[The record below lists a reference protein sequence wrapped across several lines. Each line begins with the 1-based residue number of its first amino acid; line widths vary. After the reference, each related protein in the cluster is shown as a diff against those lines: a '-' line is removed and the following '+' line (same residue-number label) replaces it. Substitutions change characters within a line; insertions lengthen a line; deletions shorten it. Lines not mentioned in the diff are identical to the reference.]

1 MTGGL
6 RDMAVKTEK
15 MSYEEALEELKQIVA
30 RLNEGKVTL
39 DESLQLYKRG
49 NELAAYCD
57 KKLREVTQ
65 KISEVNKASGTEDP
79 LNIEDSDV

>member
-1 MTGGL
+1 MS
-6 RDMAVKTEK
+6 KSIEK

-30 RLNEGKVTL
+30 KLNEGKVTL

-49 NELAAYCD
+49 NELSSYCD

-65 KISEVNKASGTEDP
+65 KISEVNKATGGEDP
-79 LNIEDSDV
+79 LNIEESDV

>member
-1 MTGGL
+1 MSG
-6 RDMAVKTEK
+6 KIEK
-15 MSYEEALEELKQIVA
+15 LSYEEALDELKQIVA
-30 RLNEGKVTL
+30 KLNEGKVTL

-65 KISEVNKASGTEDP
+65 KISEVNKATGGEDP
-79 LNIEDSDV
+79 LNIEVSDV

>member
-1 MTGGL
+1 MS
-6 RDMAVKTEK
+6 KNIEK

-30 RLNEGKVTL
+30 KLNEGKVTL

-49 NELAAYCD
+49 NELAACCD

-65 KISEVNKASGTEDP
+65 KISEVNKATGGEDP

>member
-1 MTGGL
+1 MP
-6 RDMAVKTEK
+6 DKKDK
-15 MSYEEALEELKQIVA
+15 MSYEEALDELKQIVA
-30 RLNEGKVTL
+30 KLNEGKVTL

-65 KISEVNKASGTEDP
+65 KISEVNKANGGEDP
-79 LNIEDSDV
+79 LNIEESEV

>member
-1 MTGGL
+1 MP
-6 RDMAVKTEK
+6 DKKAK

-30 RLNEGKVTL
+30 KLNEGKVTL

-57 KKLREVTQ
+57 NKLREVTQ
-65 KISEVNKASGTEDP
+65 KISEVNKANGGEDP
-79 LNIEDSDV
+79 LNIEESEV

>member
-1 MTGGL
+1 MN
-6 RDMAVKTEK
+6 MADKKEK
-15 MSYEEALEELKQIVA
+15 LSYEEALEELKQIVA
-30 RLNEGKVTL
+30 KLNEGKVTL

-65 KISEVNKASGTEDP
+65 KISEVNKANGGEDP
-79 LNIEDSDV
+79 LNIEESDV

>member
-1 MTGGL
+1 MSKNID
-6 RDMAVKTEK
+6 R

-30 RLNEGKVTL
+30 KLNEGKVTL

-65 KISEVNKASGTEDP
+65 KISEVNKATGSEDP

>member
-1 MTGGL
+1 
-6 RDMAVKTEK
+6 MADKKEK

-30 RLNEGKVTL
+30 KLNEGKVTL

-49 NELAAYCD
+49 NELAANCD

-65 KISEVNKASGTEDP
+65 KISEVNKASGGEDP
-79 LNIEDSDV
+79 LNIEESDV

>member
-1 MTGGL
+1 MS
-6 RDMAVKTEK
+6 KNIEK

-30 RLNEGKVTL
+30 KLNEGKVTL

-65 KISEVNKASGTEDP
+65 KISEVNKATGSEDP

>member
-1 MTGGL
+1 MSKNI
-6 RDMAVKTEK
+6 AK

-30 RLNEGKVTL
+30 KLNEGKVTL

-65 KISEVNKASGTEDP
+65 KISEVNKATGSEDP

>member
-1 MTGGL
+1 MS
-6 RDMAVKTEK
+6 KSIEK

-30 RLNEGKVTL
+30 KLNEGKVTL

-49 NELAAYCD
+49 NELSSYCD

-65 KISEVNKASGTEDP
+65 KISEVNKASGGEDP
-79 LNIEDSDV
+79 LNIEESDV

>member
-1 MTGGL
+1 MP
-6 RDMAVKTEK
+6 DKKDK

-30 RLNEGKVTL
+30 KLNEGKVTL

-49 NELAAYCD
+49 NELSSYCD

-65 KISEVNKASGTEDP
+65 KISEVNKATGGEDP
-79 LNIEDSDV
+79 LNIEESDV

>member
-1 MTGGL
+1 MSE
-6 RDMAVKTEK
+6 KKIK

-30 RLNEGKVTL
+30 RLNEGRVTL

-57 KKLREVTQ
+57 TKLREVTQ
-65 KISEVNKASGTEDP
+65 KISEVNKATGGEDP
-79 LNIEDSDV
+79 LNIEESDV

>member
-1 MTGGL
+1 MP
-6 RDMAVKTEK
+6 DKKDK
-15 MSYEEALEELKQIVA
+15 MSYEEALDELKQIVA
-30 RLNEGKVTL
+30 KLNEGKVTL

-65 KISEVNKASGTEDP
+65 KISEVNKANGGEDP
-79 LNIEDSDV
+79 LNIEESDV

>member
-1 MTGGL
+1 M
-6 RDMAVKTEK
+6 R
-15 MSYEEALEELKQIVA
+15 
-30 RLNEGKVTL
+30 RL

-65 KISEVNKASGTEDP
+65 KISEVNKATGGEDP
-79 LNIEDSDV
+79 LNIEESDV

>member
-1 MTGGL
+1 
-6 RDMAVKTEK
+6 MAGKIDK
-15 MSYEEALEELKQIVA
+15 LSYEEALEELKQIVA

-49 NELAAYCD
+49 NELSSYCD

-65 KISEVNKASGTEDP
+65 KISEVNKATGAEDP
-79 LNIEDSDV
+79 LNIEESDG

>member
-1 MTGGL
+1 MS
-6 RDMAVKTEK
+6 KNIEK

-30 RLNEGKVTL
+30 KLNEGKVTL

-65 KISEVNKASGTEDP
+65 KISEVNKSTGGEDP